1 MDMRKDTTPTT
12 DAAKLD
18 TIKAAEPA
26 DLQSIEAQEPRK
38 EGKKRKSTTSAAT
51 ITKYQQAHYDRFELK
66 LTIGD
71 KDKLRAAAAAEGI
84 SANALIIKA
93 VNTYLDSDIL
103 TPLAKNPYI

>member
-1 MDMRKDTTPTT
+1 MEDTRTTPTADSMRA
-12 DAAKLD
+12 DAQQI
-18 TIKAAEPA
+18 T
-26 DLQSIEAQEPRK
+26 QAQDARTPRR
-38 EGKKRKSTTSAAT
+38 KRKSTSAAT